1 MKRALNGI
9 WTRDLL
15 ITNQVLYQAELPR
28 HEWVNPSE
36 LIKSLT
42 DFGLLKKTISGIRGI
57 FGEDLNLKD
66 VMEFT
71 NNFSSLIKSQ
81 KCVIGRDTR
90 PSGKIIQEIV
100 SAVLMKNGIDVYDL
114 GMVPTPVVFRESRK
128 YGAGII
134 ISSSHNPIEW
144 NGMKFI
150 LEGRGI
156 NENELP
162 KIVNKQEII
171 KSKIGNIKKIKS
183 TYVEDARKIIG
194 HIENSPKIIIDN
206 GGGAANDFAVNL
218 LKNIGCDVE
227 IINQE
232 ILDSSR
238 GPDPTSDELTELT
251 ETSKNKDIGFAF
263 DLDGDR
269 LVVVRK
275 GEKLTPDITLGL
287 GVVKSLELG
296 YKKFVLS
303 LDTSVSIEKFI
314 KEKGGTVVRSK
325 VGEANVIE
333 EMIKNDS
340 QAGGEGSS
348 AGFILPEFNYC
359 REGILTSGLIASM
372 LENSKFSE
380 IIKYMENYFQIR
392 EKIKID
398 SNYHDKI
405 IENVKN
411 DLIKKYSKIDTRDGI
426 KVIMDDDTWI
436 LIRKSNTEDII
447 RISGESN
454 NEEKCKKIMNN
465 TMEMVKEYYDKIK
478 WK

>member
-1 MKRALNGI
+1 M
-9 WTRDLL
+9 
-15 ITNQVLYQAELPR
+15 
-28 HEWVNPSE
+28 
-36 LIKSLT
+36 
-42 DFGLLKKTISGIRGI
+42 KKTISGIRGV

-66 VMEFT
+66 IIEFS

-90 PSGKIIQEIV
+90 PTGKIIQETV
-100 SAVLMKNGIDVYDL
+100 SAVLMKNGIDVFDL

-134 ISSSHNPIEW
+134 ISSSHNPIKW

-150 LEGRGI
+150 LNGRGI
-156 NENELP
+156 NEKELP
-162 KIVNKQEII
+162 QIINRQKII
-171 KSKIGNIKKIKS
+171 KSKIGKIKKIKS
-183 TYVEDARKIIG
+183 TYIEDARKIIG
-194 HIENSPKIIIDN
+194 NVENSPKIAIDI
-206 GGGAANDFAVNL
+206 GGGAANEFAVDL
-218 LKNIGCDVE
+218 LKNIGCNVE
-227 IINQE
+227 VINQE
-232 ILDSSR
+232 LLSCSR

-251 ETSKNKDIGFAF
+251 EMSKNKDIGFAF

-269 LVVVRK
+269 LVVVRN
-275 GEKLTPDITLGL
+275 GEKQTPDITLGL

-380 IIKYMENYFQIR
+380 IIKYMENYFQVR

-405 IENVKN
+405 IENIKN

-454 NEEKCKKIMNN
+454 NEEKCKKIINN
-465 TMEMVKEYYDKIK
+465 TIEMVKEYYDKIK
-478 WK
+478 

>member
-1 MKRALNGI
+1 M
-9 WTRDLL
+9 
-15 ITNQVLYQAELPR
+15 
-28 HEWVNPSE
+28 
-36 LIKSLT
+36 
-42 DFGLLKKTISGIRGI
+42 KKTISGIRGI

-194 HIENSPKIIIDN
+194 HIKNSPKIIIDN

-251 ETSKNKDIGFAF
+251 EASKNKDIGFAF

-269 LVVVRK
+269 LVVVTK

-405 IENVKN
+405 IENIKN

-454 NEEKCKKIMNN
+454 NEEKCKKIINN
-465 TMEMVKEYYDKIK
+465 TIEMVKEYYDKIK
-478 WK
+478 